1 MAAAPRAERAVDVEV
16 YGVQTDG
23 VLLDTPARHAEAG
36 GLTARVARVLPF
48 ADAPRA
54 HALLEAGGTRARS
67 C

>member
-1 MAAAPRAERAVDVEV
+1 MEV